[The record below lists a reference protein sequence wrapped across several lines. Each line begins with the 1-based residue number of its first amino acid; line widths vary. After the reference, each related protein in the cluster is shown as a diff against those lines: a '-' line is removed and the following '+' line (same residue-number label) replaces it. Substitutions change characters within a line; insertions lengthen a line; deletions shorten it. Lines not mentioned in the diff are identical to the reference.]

1 MGRLCKERALVET
14 SACPPSF
21 SFETCVKLRR
31 GLEFLAEAETVL
43 KRRCPRG
50 PGDHLPDAPAITDQT
65 SSREHYALFVH
76 GPLLLSQ
83 QRRRWL
89 RVFGRISR

>member
-1 MGRLCKERALVET
+1 MKQ
-14 SACPPSF
+14 
-21 SFETCVKLRR
+21 RR
-31 GLEFLAEAETVL
+31 CLEFMLELKIVL
-43 KRRCPRG
+43 KRRSPHG

-65 SSREHYALFVH
+65 SSREQYALSVH